1 MRDEEM
7 ADRRGWHLDKGVSI
21 AHILTTVA
29 LVVGA
34 LLYITDQDKRIS
46 NLELNYA
53 HLKASRA
60 EDQVRSERKF
70 DELKTDLRTINA
82 KLDRLIENQP
92 GGY

>member
-1 MRDEEM
+1 MDQVN
-7 ADRRGWHLDKGVSI
+7 DRRGWHLDKGVSI

-34 LLYITDQDKRIS
+34 LLYLADQDKRIS
-46 NLELNYA
+46 NLELNYEN
-53 HLKASRA
+53 LKEARVEDQSRA
-60 EDQVRSERKF
+60 DRKF

-82 KLDRLIENQP
+82 KLDRLIESQS